1 MAADAAA
8 QQPHHGMHSG
18 GPATGMGMAVFV
30 HVPGLP
36 DALCI
41 ELPSDATVAD
51 LRRAAQEQS
60 GGRPVG
66 RLRFAGELLAD
77 SAALA
82 DAGIGPQ
89 AKVDTEAVVS
99 LTLVEICTMNCA
111 GTSYRAVDCILPVSA
126 LEGLRLTGEA
136 PPQAHKFFHPA
147 LPEGQVPLWVDDAP
161 AGAAEYGIEAGMLV
175 QLLQPGEA
183 NMELQRILADP
194 QFQRDGV
201 RCIATD
207 VPPAVTVAVS
217 PETTLENALLQ
228 ASGEEGF
235 TLEQELEDRYDFF
248 MITGE
253 SHELLSG
260 TMRCDAVSTM
270 LPEGAC
276 VGWHNVVAD
285 RFE

>member
-8 QQPHHGMHSG
+8 QQPHHGMHS
-18 GPATGMGMAVFV
+18 GMGMAVFV